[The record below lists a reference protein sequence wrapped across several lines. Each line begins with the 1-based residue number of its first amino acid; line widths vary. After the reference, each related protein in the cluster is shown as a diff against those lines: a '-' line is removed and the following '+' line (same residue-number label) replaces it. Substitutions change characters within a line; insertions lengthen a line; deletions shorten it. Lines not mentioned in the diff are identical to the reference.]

1 MDSLTKH
8 RKDRLRQLIDA
19 PPFFG
24 NQAEFA
30 RHAGL
35 TKGRINQ
42 LLDEQYSFGERSATN
57 LALKLDLAPY
67 YFESGHEFTTRHSSP
82 RDFVAAMAGIRPI
95 PLITAEQA
103 SRWSELVE
111 SFEPDGNVTFL
122 LTEQAVSSVAFA
134 MEIRDNSML
143 SEFRPSDQ
151 VIIDPAVLPAP
162 GDYVAAVNGAEPA
175 ILRKYRPRRLDAEGR
190 IVYEL
195 SALND
200 DYPVLSSDVQPLL
213 LIGTMIEQRRYRKA
227 P

>member
-8 RKDRLRQLIDA
+8 RKDRLRQLIEG

-42 LLDEQYSFGERSATN
+42 LLDDDLSFGERSATN

-67 YFESGHEFTTRHSSP
+67 YFESGHEFTKRHSSP
-82 RDFVAAMAGIRPI
+82 RDLMAAMAGIRPI

-103 SRWSELVE
+103 SRWSELVDR
-111 SFEPDGNVTFL
+111 FEPDDDVTFL
-122 LTEQAVSSVAFA
+122 LTEQPLSSVAFA

-151 VIIDPAVLPAP
+151 VIVDPAIIPAP
-162 GDYVAAVNGAEPA
+162 GDYVTAANGSEHA

-190 IVYEL
+190 VVYEL

-213 LIGTMIEQRRYRKA
+213 LIGTVVEQRRFRKQ

>member
-8 RKDRLRQLIDA
+8 RKDRLRQLIDG

-42 LLDEQYSFGERSATN
+42 LLDEQHSFGERSATN

-67 YFESGHEFTTRHSSP
+67 YFESGHEFNNQHPTP
-82 RDFVAAMAGIRPI
+82 RDRLAAMAGIRPI

-111 SFEPDGNVTFL
+111 SFDPDDATTFL
-122 LTEQAVSSVAFA
+122 LTEKLVSPVAFA
-134 MEIRDNSML
+134 MELRDNSMF
-143 SEFRPSDQ
+143 SEFRPADQ
-151 VIIDPAVLPAP
+151 VIIDPAVIPAP
-162 GDYVAAVNGAEPA
+162 GDYVAAANGTEPA
-175 ILRKYRPRRLDAEGR
+175 IFRKYRPRRLDAEGR
-190 IVYEL
+190 VVYEL

-213 LIGTMIEQRRYRKA
+213 LIGTMVEQRRFRKG